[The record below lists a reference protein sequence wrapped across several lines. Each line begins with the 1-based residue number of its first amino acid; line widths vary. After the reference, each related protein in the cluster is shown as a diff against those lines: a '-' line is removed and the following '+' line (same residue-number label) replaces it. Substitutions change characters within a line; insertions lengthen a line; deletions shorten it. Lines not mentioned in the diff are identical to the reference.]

1 MKLDDRHFEVLI
13 ELGLPA
19 DLYELSDDE
28 AWLAADEAVYEE
40 MMLRCVNEAGDAL
53 TERGE
58 LCADI
63 LSALAEID

>member
-1 MKLDDRHFEVLI
+1 MRLDGRHFAILS
-13 ELGLPA
+13 ELGIPT
-19 DLYELSDDE
+19 DLSELSDDE

-40 MMLRCVNEAGDAL
+40 MMLRCVNAAGDAL

-63 LSALAEID
+63 LSALADVD